1 MLNLRILSRA
11 TVNKMRRNMD
21 THTHAGTV
29 EIIMRE
35 NRDTWWRDGLLRKA
49 KTGSGEIKSETV
61 PRRATRRENERE
73 KRELQVDQYTHRYPH
88 TGACINRYTH
98 THGEQREKKKID
110 GEHTRLVRFNF
121 IRGTALSTR
130 NKVCSKH
137 KRNKIIF
144 AVELLTL

>member
-1 MLNLRILSRA
+1 M
-11 TVNKMRRNMD
+11 
-21 THTHAGTV
+21 
-29 EIIMRE
+29 
-35 NRDTWWRDGLLRKA
+35 RKA
-49 KTGSGEIKSETV
+49 KTGSREIKSETV

-88 TGACINRYTH
+88 TGSCINRYTH
-98 THGEQREKKKID
+98 THSEQREKKID

-130 NKVCSKH
+130 NAVCSKY